1 MKSLIKLI
9 RKDVIFNW
17 NEACKIAFELLKR
30 TVIEASILAHFD
42 LKKQIYIKSD
52 SFDFVSAE
60 VLFQLR
66 ENDELHLVTFFS
78 KNLVSIEC
86 NYKIYDKELL
96 TIVRC
101 FEQWRFELL
110 FTEFDVSIKMLI
122 DHKNLEYFMF
132 IKQLNRRQNRWIQ
145 FLTNFH
151 FVITYLFEKFNEK
164 VDSLIKRAEDVSN
177 KKNDRQKQQNQVLL
191 FSKRFDKAL
200 QAVEITIVLEQNR
213 LSLMQE
219 VHDQFA
225 FDHSNVNRIIKLL
238 KRNYRWSE
246 MIRDVKQFIRNCHI
260 CRRSKAA
267 KDKYN
272 ELLNLLSIS
281 NRSWTDIILN
291 FVIELFESR
300 DYNAVFMIINRLSKM
315 HHYIFC
321 TTNENE
327 TTIEKTAKLLI
338 QHVW

>member
-1 MKSLIKLI
+1 
-9 RKDVIFNW
+9 
-17 NEACKIAFELLKR
+17 
-30 TVIEASILAHFD
+30 
-42 LKKQIYIKSD
+42 
-52 SFDFVSAE
+52 
-60 VLFQLR
+60 
-66 ENDELHLVTFFS
+66 
-78 KNLVSIEC
+78 
-86 NYKIYDKELL
+86 
-96 TIVRC
+96 
-101 FEQWRFELL
+101 
-110 FTEFDVSIKMLI
+110 
-122 DHKNLEYFMF
+122 
-132 IKQLNRRQNRWIQ
+132 
-145 FLTNFH
+145 
-151 FVITYLFEKFNEK
+151 
-164 VDSLIKRAEDVSN
+164 
-177 KKNDRQKQQNQVLL
+177 
-191 FSKRFDKAL
+191 
-200 QAVEITIVLEQNR
+200 
-213 LSLMQE
+213 MQE